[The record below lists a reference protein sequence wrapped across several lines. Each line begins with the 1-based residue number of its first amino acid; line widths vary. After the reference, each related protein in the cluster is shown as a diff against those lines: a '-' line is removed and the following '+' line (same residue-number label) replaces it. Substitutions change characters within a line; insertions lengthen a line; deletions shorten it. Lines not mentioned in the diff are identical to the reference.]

1 MPFQLSQ
8 KDQRKCRMRKAFRC
22 IKQTKHKICYVSL
35 GIDNIYPLKL
45 YHIFNN
51 KFEKIIIKKRLNNY
65 PERRNKDD
73 IQWFL

>member
-1 MPFQLSQ
+1 MH
-8 KDQRKCRMRKAFRC
+8 KTNK
-22 IKQTKHKICYVSL
+22 TYKICYVSL

-45 YHIFNN
+45 YYIFNN